1 MFSPLFSFFLI
12 IIRRK
17 YNNDDKNNYNET
29 DDGDGKKLQCRD
41 MAF

>member
-29 DDGDGKKLQCRD
+29 DDGDGKELQCRD